1 MNFLIYNLFPSLN
14 NLTNRQKLML
24 RLLIISVTMLLFGA
38 YYKINDQPNA
48 DIIIGSAMIIQ
59 LISIIG
65 LLSK

>member
-1 MNFLIYNLFPSLN
+1 MF
-14 NLTNRQKLML
+14 